1 MCVKIVRIRNTDLQG
16 REIFSEYGPIVTGI
30 VLQQNINILFDAYP
44 VMQKSGVSGKFSPQ
58 NWQFDF
64 ETKKVLK
71 TFFKL
76 ATGWNIFFDFLRL
89 KMKIN

>member
-44 VMQKSGVSGKFSPQ
+44 VMQKSGVSGKFSHQ

-71 TFFKL
+71 NL
-76 ATGWNIFFDFLRL
+76 AKKNIAVFLE
-89 KMKIN
+89 IQ